1 VLKKRSAF
9 AITKAVIFALV
20 LREVRTRLYA
30 RRFGAVWLLLEPI
43 AHIGGLLAFI
53 TLIRGRAVL
62 GFDAP
67 MFYFA
72 GIAPFL
78 MMRNICLRMMEAISA
93 NQALFAYRQIK
104 PLDTMVARLVVEVAI
119 AACVYILILFGMGLF
134 LGYDIRIHHPL
145 EWVGILLIGIMLS
158 FSIGIVLCIIAEAIP
173 ELKGFFSIIFL
184 PLYFISGVIFPI
196 WLVPDH
202 LLGWIAWNP
211 FLHIVDG
218 LRWAVFAHYPETPGI
233 RISYAIEVTLCFLF
247 VAMGLYLARKLRL
260 VAK

>member
-1 VLKKRSAF
+1 MQKRHPLKINQAVL
-9 AITKAVIFALV
+9 FALI
-20 LREVRTRLYA
+20 LREIRTRLYA
-30 RRFGAVWLLLEPI
+30 RRFGAMWLLLEPI
-43 AHIGGLLAFI
+43 AHILGLLAFL
-53 TLIRGRAVL
+53 TVIRGRAVL

-67 MFYFA
+67 MFYFV

-78 MMRNICLRMMEAISA
+78 MMRMMEAISA

-104 PLDTMVARLVVEVAI
+104 PLDTMVARLIVEVTI
-119 AACVYILILFGMGLF
+119 ATCVYFLILLGMGLF
-134 LGYDIRIHHPL
+134 LGYDIRTHHPL
-145 EWVGILLIGIMLS
+145 EWAGILLIGILLS

-173 ELKGFFSIIFL
+173 ELKGFFNIVFL

-196 WLVPDH
+196 WLLPNH
-202 LLGWIAWNP
+202 LLQWITWNP

-233 RISYAIEVTLCFLF
+233 QVSYAVEVTFCFLF
-247 VAMGLYLARKLRL
+247 IAMGLYLARKLRL